1 MKVKTY
7 RKLHRVLVPSLAL
20 FFLFVSLSGL
30 ILAWK
35 KNSAGILLP
44 KTKQGLSSDMQNW
57 LTMDSLRSIAVYSLK
72 DSVLNEYATEIAKID
87 LRPHKGVAK
96 FIFEHHYYE
105 VQVDCTDGKIL
116 SLKKRNADWIEE
128 IHDGSI
134 IDRVFNIKGDP
145 VKIIYSSALSLGAI
159 FMTFTGFIL
168 WNKRRKKIN
177 NKVTDIK
184 PPKKRDI

>member
-1 MKVKTY
+1 VKVKTY
-7 RKLHRVLVPSLAL
+7 RKLHRVLVPSFAL

-44 KTKQGLSSDMQNW
+44 KTEQGLSSDMQNW
-57 LTMDSLRSIAVYSLK
+57 LPMDSLHTIAVYSLK
-72 DSVLNEYATEIAKID
+72 DSGLNEYSTEIAKID
-87 LRPHKGVAK
+87 LRPKKGIAK

-105 VQVDCTDGKIL
+105 VQVDCTSGKIL

-134 IDRVFNIKGDP
+134 IDRFFNIKGDP
-145 VKIIYSSALSLGAI
+145 VKVIYSSALSFGAL
-159 FMTFTGFIL
+159 FMIITGFII
-168 WNKRRKKIN
+168 WNKRRKKMN
-177 NKVTDIK
+177 NKVNT
-184 PPKKRDI
+184 